1 MTTYVSCMNL
11 HQDKQQL
18 GVFELLTTNICIQQ
32 SFLPRDRGAKGENH
46 SWRKAEG
53 LLAGGFDTSDRD
65 FVRVA
70 EVFFSFG
77 IWKKL
82 ILSIS

>member
-32 SFLPRDRGAKGENH
+32 SFLPPHRGAKGENH

-70 EVFFSFG
+70 EVFFLSAFG
-77 IWKKL
+77 K
-82 ILSIS
+82 S